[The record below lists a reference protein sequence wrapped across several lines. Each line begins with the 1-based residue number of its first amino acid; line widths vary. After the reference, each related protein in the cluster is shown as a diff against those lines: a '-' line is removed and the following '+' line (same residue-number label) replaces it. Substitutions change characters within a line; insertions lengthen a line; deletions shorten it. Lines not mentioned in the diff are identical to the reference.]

1 MEILLEPT
9 SNKLMVDPQGFED
22 SHKDGHGEIVRS
34 CDGLLLCY
42 IHGEYSIYNPLM
54 SMFNMLPPIHNLN
67 NVRYGYKVINFA
79 FDPTKSPCY
88 KVVHVGSVKDDHEI
102 DYFRRIQ
109 TYSSE
114 TGVWSVSDDRFNHL
128 WFNDFGNGI
137 YWNGAIHWLNI
148 HEPFHVKLDI
158 VDHLVLKNIQIP
170 LPLTVKGQVHRDHK
184 LSKSHVSL
192 LLLCKDYDCSRHLKI
207 SGMKNEYSVW
217 SVKYSVNLD
226 DMMRPY
232 PTWRMPT
239 KWCCRDML
247 SIVLGERD
255 EDSFMSGFGLNRRQN
270 LGLDSGF
277 NGGFECCSSGSDG
290 DGGEESEGSN
300 GSNLAT
306 VSKKEE
312 SGSSG
317 EGGTEK
323 PVSVLSKVR
332 FFDLNFVRM

>member
-1 MEILLEPT
+1 
-9 SNKLMVDPQGFED
+9 
-22 SHKDGHGEIVRS
+22 
-34 CDGLLLCY
+34 
-42 IHGEYSIYNPLM
+42 
-54 SMFNMLPPIHNLN
+54 
-67 NVRYGYKVINFA
+67 VINFA

-192 LLLCKDYDCSRHLKI
+192 LLL
-207 SGMKNEYSVW
+207 W
-217 SVKYSVNLD
+217 
-226 DMMRPY
+226 
-232 PTWRMPT
+232 
-239 KWCCRDML
+239 
-247 SIVLGERD
+247 
-255 EDSFMSGFGLNRRQN
+255 
-270 LGLDSGF
+270 LDSGF

-323 PVSVLSKVR
+323 PVSVLSKEKFSFESDHSEDNIKAWIMNDMSSKWKCWKYELKKSSYDPTMKIDEIVASQTDDR
-332 FFDLNFVRM
+332 VETGQFRTLVEITEYSGAGNIITSLTVTQEECVLAGTKDGSLLVYSIENPQLRRISGSRSMKSKATGT